1 MIQSI
6 IFDFGD
12 IFINLDKQ
20 AILNALQKLG
30 LQEWNA
36 ALDELNEQFERGE
49 ISRNAFLQGLQQQ
62 LRDATQDQ
70 ILAAWNA
77 VLLDFPQHRLT
88 FLQELSK
95 KYRLFLLSNTDSIHI
110 SYFEQQNGKGFYE
123 AFYNCFEKIYFSFEM
138 VMRKPDSAIY
148 QRVLDEQKLDPATV
162 LFVDDKKENTDA
174 AAKLGIKVWNL
185 QVGQEDVTELYEKD
199 LL

>member
-6 IFDFGD
+6 VFDFGD

-20 AILNALQKLG
+20 ATLSALEKLG
-30 LQEWNA
+30 LQKWNA
-36 ALDELNEQFERGE
+36 TLDELNEQFERGE
-49 ISRNAFLQGLQQQ
+49 ISRNTFLEGLQQQ
-62 LRDATQDQ
+62 LPNATQDQ

-88 FLQELSK
+88 FLKALST

-123 AFYNCFEKIYFSFEM
+123 AFYSCFEKIYFSFEM
-138 VMRKPDSAIY
+138 GMRKPDSAIY
-148 QRVLDEQKLDPATV
+148 QRVLNEQQLDPATV

-174 AAKLGIKVWNL
+174 AAELGIKVWNL

>member
-6 IFDFGD
+6 VFDFGD

-20 AILNALQKLG
+20 ATLNALQKLG

-36 ALDELNEQFERGE
+36 TLDELNEQFERGE
-49 ISRNAFLQGLQQQ
+49 TSRNAFLQGLQQQ
-62 LRDATQDQ
+62 LPNATQDQ
-70 ILAAWNA
+70 ILEAWNA

-110 SYFEQQNGKGFYE
+110 SYFEQQNGKTFYE
-123 AFYNCFEKIYFSFEM
+123 AFYNCFEKVYFSFEM
-138 VMRKPDSAIY
+138 GMRKPDSAIY

-174 AAKLGIKVWNL
+174 GAKLGIKVWNL